1 MVNVVDHGLGVQAA
15 IDAPRVHSQGAE
27 TYVDARVPQAT
38 RDELTGMGHELV
50 VQDVTPGELP
60 FSRVS
65 AVVVDDDGTLRAG
78 SGPAWSTAAGGL

>member
-27 TYVDARVPQAT
+27 THVDARVPPAT
-38 RDELTGMGHELV
+38 RDELSAMGHELI

-65 AVVVDDDGTLRAG
+65 ALVVDDDGTLRAG